1 MKLRTLRVFLTAR
14 YERLFSR
21 RFDLENECVS
31 KAPVVAMRPQRNR
44 FRIIGSIFPTDSLL
58 PRYQY

>member
-1 MKLRTLRVFLTAR
+1 MKLRTLSVFLTAR

-21 RFDLENECVS
+21 RFDLENECLS

-44 FRIIGSIFPTDSLL
+44 FKVIGSIFPTDPLL

>member
-1 MKLRTLRVFLTAR
+1 MKLRTLSVFLTAR

-21 RFDLENECVS
+21 RFDLENECLS

-44 FRIIGSIFPTDSLL
+44 FKVIGSIFPTDPLL
-58 PRYQY
+58 PRYQ

>member
-1 MKLRTLRVFLTAR
+1 MKLRTLSVFLTAR

-21 RFDLENECVS
+21 RFDLENECSS
-31 KAPVVAMRPQRNR
+31 KLPVVAMRPQRNR
-44 FRIIGSIFPTDSLL
+44 FKVIGSIFPTDPLL